1 MNHQRLAERA
11 RPIAPRLVESVRS
24 ATRLSMM
31 PAMLAVALAS
41 TASAASAE
49 EKNLDRT
56 FNVTPGGQL
65 TVEADGADI
74 SVSGGDSNTVV
85 VRIQARGSQRDL
97 DELKLSAEQT
107 GDGVRVEA
115 RRPGRRGWSWGGWHV
130 DTHIDVTVPRN
141 YRVDA
146 KTSGGEMRLEDV
158 AGDSHLRTSGGNVVV
173 RNVKGDFEGYTS
185 GGEVRIEQMQ
195 GSVRAH
201 TSGGNVSVSKV
212 KGDVDAN
219 TSGGSVRVVG
229 VDGRIQAGTSGGDV
243 RCELTGPNRGITAS
257 TSGGSVWLT
266 LPKDTRATLDAQSN
280 GGHIDSDLPIATT
293 RWSAHRLN
301 GEINGGGEEIHVRTS
316 GGSITLTAAR

>member
-1 MNHQRLAERA
+1 MNRQRLAH
-11 RPIAPRLVESVRS
+11 SVRS
-24 ATRLSMM
+24 VARLCVL
-31 PAMLAVALAS
+31 PILLAIAL
-41 TASAASAE
+41 ASAASAAHAQ
-49 EKNLDRT
+49 EKNLSRT
-56 FNVTPGGQL
+56 FNVTPGGLL
-65 TVEADGADI
+65 TVDADGADV
-74 SVSGGDSNTVV
+74 SVSGGDSNTVGV
-85 VRIQARGSQRDL
+85 NIQARGSQSRL
-97 DELKLSAEQT
+97 DELQLSAEQT
-107 GDGVRVEA
+107 SDGVRVEA
-115 RRPGRRGWSWGGWHV
+115 KRPGRHGWSWGDGHI

-146 KTSGGEMRLEDV
+146 KTSGGEMRLENV
-158 AGDSHLRTSGGNVVV
+158 AGTSHLRTSGGNVIA

-185 GGEVRIEQMQ
+185 GGEVRIQDMQ

-219 TSGGSVRVVG
+219 TSGGSVRVVS

-266 LPKDTRATLDAQSN
+266 LPKDTKATLDAQSS
-280 GGHIDSDLPIATT
+280 GGHIDSDLPISTT

-316 GGSITLTAAR
+316 GGSITLSTAR